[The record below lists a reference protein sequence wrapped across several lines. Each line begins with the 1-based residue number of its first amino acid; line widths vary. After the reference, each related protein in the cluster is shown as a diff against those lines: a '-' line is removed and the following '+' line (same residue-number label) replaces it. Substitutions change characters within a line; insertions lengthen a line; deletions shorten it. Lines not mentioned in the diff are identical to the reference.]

1 MAKAPAETGST
12 KSKLTPEQVKQQSG
26 LATSQSKYNA
36 AKTPLAQAQALIEIQ
51 NARLSIAEGNQA
63 ALSDLSNELKTNVV
77 ETAAA
82 AKAARTSATAT
93 MAVTGSIVN
102 PFTGN
107 VTAPPTSS
115 RQLIR
120 QKLVDLGFPPNI
132 IDGSIS
138 FVKALVDD
146 GDFEND
152 PAGYDSAVQI
162 LYNYKDFTTKKGNKL
177 TSPFYAEF
185 TSLGE
190 GLLGDKRKG
199 PKYLM
204 EFALSAKDLVAKTG
218 FSTRFASQDS
228 LKKYIQNGVRI
239 TDLDE
244 RFAAA
249 TLKTAEADPNNIKA
263 LQAMGFINSAQ
274 DLKDFYADPE
284 IGQDELNRRRT
295 NVAFAK
301 QAIKRADSG
310 IAFSKTRIEQLAAG
324 SGNELEAETTASQGY
339 ETIAQQLN
347 PLTKIEGI
355 YGRRAGDYAGKSD
368 TEIRSGI
375 QTMLEEEQFRGT
387 ASELRKRRTEEEELA
402 FQRKSGTIGANRMS
416 GGSLGGKSKAGL
428 Y

>member
-12 KSKLTPEQVKQQSG
+12 KSKLNPEQVKQQVN

-51 NARLSIAEGNQA
+51 NARLAIAEDTQA
-63 ALSDLSNELKTNVV
+63 QLSTLSTELQTNVT
-77 ETAAA
+77 ETRTAAA
-82 AKAARTSATAT
+82 AARTSAKET

-102 PFTGN
+102 PFTGK

-120 QKLVDLGFPPNI
+120 QKLVDLGFPANI
-132 IDGSIS
+132 IEGSIS
-138 FVKALVDD
+138 FVQSLIDD
-146 GDFEND
+146 GDFNND
-152 PAGYDSAVQI
+152 AAGYTSAVEI
-162 LYNYKDFTTKKGNKL
+162 LYNFKDFTTRKGNKL
-177 TSPFYAEF
+177 SSPFYAEF

-190 GLLGDKRKG
+190 GLVGDARKS

-204 EFALSAKDLVAKTG
+204 DFALGVKDLVAKTG
-218 FSTRFASQDS
+218 FSTKFASQDS

-249 TLKTAEADPNNIKA
+249 TLKTAEADPTNVRT
-263 LQAMGFINSAQ
+263 LQAMGYINSAQ

-301 QAIKRADSG
+301 QAIKRAGSG
-310 IAFSKTRIEQLAAG
+310 IAFDKTRIEQLAAG
-324 SGNELEAETTASQGY
+324 SGSEVDAEATAAQGY

-347 PLTKIEGI
+347 PLTKLEGI

-368 TEIRSGI
+368 TAIRSGI

-387 ASELRKRRTEEEELA
+387 ASELRKRRKEQEELA
-402 FQRKSGTIGANRMS
+402 FQAKSGTIGATRLS
-416 GGSLGGKSKAGL
+416 GGSLGGRSTTGL
-428 Y
+428 I

>member
-12 KSKLTPEQVKQQSG
+12 KSKLNPEQVKQQVN

-51 NARLSIAEGNQA
+51 NARLAIAEDTQA
-63 ALSDLSNELKTNVV
+63 QLSTLSSELKTNVT

-82 AKAARTSATAT
+82 ATAARASATAT
-93 MAVTGSIVN
+93 MGITGSIVN
-102 PFTGN
+102 PFTN
-107 VTAPPTSS
+107 KVTAPPTSS

-132 IDGSIS
+132 IEGSIS
-138 FVKALVDD
+138 FVQALVDD
-146 GDFEND
+146 GDFNND
-152 PAGYDSAVQI
+152 AAGYTSAVEI
-162 LYNYKDFTTKKGNKL
+162 LYNFKDFTTRKGNKL
-177 TSPFYAEF
+177 SSPFYAEF

-190 GLLGDKRKG
+190 GLVGDARKT

-204 EFALSAKDLVAKTG
+204 DFALGVKDLVAKTG
-218 FSTRFASQDS
+218 FSTKFASQDS
-228 LKKYIQNGVRI
+228 LKKYVQNGVRI

-249 TLKTAEADPNNIKA
+249 TLKTAEADPNNVKA

-310 IAFSKTRIEQLAAG
+310 IAFDKTRIEQLAAG
-324 SGNELEAETTASQGY
+324 SGNELDAETTAAAGY
-339 ETIAQQLN
+339 EIISQQLN
-347 PLTKIEGI
+347 PLTKLEGI

-368 TEIRSGI
+368 TAIRSGI

-387 ASELRKRRTEEEELA
+387 ASELRKRRTEEEQLA
-402 FQRKSGTIGANRMS
+402 FQRKSGTIGATRLS
-416 GGSLGGKSKAGL
+416 GGSLGGKSTAGL
-428 Y
+428 L

>member
-1 MAKAPAETGST
+1 MAKAPVETGST
-12 KSKLTPEQVKQQSG
+12 KSKLTPEQVKQQAG
-26 LATSQSKYNA
+26 LVTSQAKYNA
-36 AKTPLAQAQALIEIQ
+36 AKTPLAQMQAMIEIQ
-51 NARLSIAEGNQA
+51 NARLAMAEDTQTQ
-63 ALSDLSNELKTNVV
+63 LSSLSSELKTNVT
-77 ETAAA
+77 ETKLAATE
-82 AKAARTSATAT
+82 ARASATAT
-93 MAVTGSIVN
+93 MGITGSIVN
-102 PFTGN
+102 PFTGK

-120 QKLVDLGFPPNI
+120 QKLVDLGFPANI

-138 FVKALVDD
+138 FVQSLIDD
-146 GDFEND
+146 GDFNND
-152 PAGYDSAVQI
+152 AAGYTSAVEI
-162 LYNYKDFTTKKGNKL
+162 LYNFKDFTTRKGNKL
-177 TSPFYAEF
+177 SSPFYAEF

-190 GLLGDKRKG
+190 GLVGDARKS

-204 EFALSAKDLVAKTG
+204 DFALGVKDLVAKTG
-218 FSTRFASQDS
+218 FSTKFASQDS

-249 TLKTAEADPNNIKA
+249 TLKTAEADPNNVKA
-263 LQAMGFINSAQ
+263 LQNMGYINSAQ

-310 IAFSKTRIEQLAAG
+310 IAFDKTRIEQLAAG
-324 SGNELEAETTASQGY
+324 SGSEVDAEATAAQGY

-347 PLTKIEGI
+347 PLTKLEGI

-368 TEIRSGI
+368 TAIRSGI

-387 ASELRKRRTEEEELA
+387 ASELRKRRKEQEELA
-402 FQRKSGTIGANRMS
+402 FQAKSGTIGASRLS
-416 GGSLGGKSKAGL
+416 GGSLGGRSTTGL
-428 Y
+428 I

>member
-1 MAKAPAETGST
+1 MAKAPVETGST
-12 KSKLTPEQVKQQSG
+12 KSKLNPDQVKQQVN

-51 NARLSIAEGNQA
+51 NARLAIAEDTQA
-63 ALSDLSNELKTNVV
+63 QLSTLSTELQTNVI
-77 ETAAA
+77 ETRKAAA
-82 AKAARTSATAT
+82 EARTSADET
-93 MAVTGSIVN
+93 MAITKSIVN
-102 PFTGN
+102 PFTGK

-115 RQLIR
+115 RQIIR
-120 QKLVDLGFPPNI
+120 QKLVDLGFPANI
-132 IDGSIS
+132 IEGSIS
-138 FVKALVDD
+138 FVQTLVDD
-146 GDFEND
+146 GDFSNDAVGYEN
-152 PAGYDSAVQI
+152 AVKI
-162 LYNYKDFTTKKGNKL
+162 LYDYKEFTTRKGNKL

-190 GLLGDKRKG
+190 GLVGDQRKS

-204 EFALSAKDLVAKTG
+204 DFALGVKDLVAKTG
-218 FSTRFASQDS
+218 FSTKFASQDS

-249 TLKTAEADPNNIKA
+249 TLKTAEADPTNVRT
-263 LQAMGFINSAQ
+263 LQAMGYINSAQ

-284 IGQDELNRRRT
+284 IGQQELDRRRT

-310 IAFSKTRIEQLAAG
+310 IAFDKTRIEQLAAG
-324 SGNELEAETTASQGY
+324 YGNEVQAEATAAQGY

-347 PLTKIEGI
+347 PLTKLEGI

-368 TEIRSGI
+368 TAIRSGI

-387 ASELRKRRTEEEELA
+387 ASELRKRRKEQEELA
-402 FQRKSGTIGANRMS
+402 FKAKPGTIGASRLS
-416 GGSLGGKSKAGL
+416 GGSLGGRSTTGL
-428 Y
+428 I

>member
-12 KSKLTPEQVKQQSG
+12 KSKLNPEQVKQQVN

-51 NARLSIAEGNQA
+51 NARLAVLEDSQVTLKGISTEAEEDVKTYSKIAAETRKIAE
-63 ALSDLSNELKTNVV
+63 D
-77 ETAAA
+77 
-82 AKAARTSATAT
+82 T
-93 MAVTGSIVN
+93 MKLTGSIVN
-102 PFTGN
+102 PFTGK

-120 QKLVDLGFPPNI
+120 QKLVDLGFPANI

-138 FVKALVDD
+138 FVQSLIDD
-146 GDFEND
+146 GDFNND
-152 PAGYDSAVQI
+152 AAGYTSAVEI
-162 LYNYKDFTTKKGNKL
+162 LYNFKDFTTRKGNKL
-177 TSPFYAEF
+177 SSPFYAEF

-190 GLLGDKRKG
+190 GLVGDARKS

-204 EFALSAKDLVAKTG
+204 DFALGVKDLVAKTG
-218 FSTRFASQDS
+218 FSTKFASQDS

-249 TLKTAEADPNNIKA
+249 TLKTAEADPNNVKA
-263 LQAMGFINSAQ
+263 LQNMGYINSAQ

-301 QAIKRADSG
+301 QAIKRAGSG
-310 IAFSKTRIEQLAAG
+310 IAFDKTRIEQLAAG
-324 SGNELEAETTASQGY
+324 SGSEVDAEATAAQGY

-347 PLTKIEGI
+347 PLTKLEGI

-368 TEIRSGI
+368 TAIRSGI

-387 ASELRKRRTEEEELA
+387 ASELRKRRKEQEELA
-402 FQRKSGTIGANRMS
+402 FKAKPGTIGASRLS
-416 GGSLGGKSKAGL
+416 GGSLGGRSTTGL
-428 Y
+428 I

>member
-12 KSKLTPEQVKQQSG
+12 KSKLNPEQVKQQVN

-51 NARLSIAEGNQA
+51 NARLAIAEDTQA
-63 ALSDLSNELKTNVV
+63 QLSTLSTELQTNVT
-77 ETAAA
+77 ETRTAAA
-82 AKAARTSATAT
+82 AARTSAKET

-102 PFTGN
+102 LFTN
-107 VTAPPTSS
+107 KVTAPPTSS
-115 RQLIR
+115 RQIIR
-120 QKLVDLGFPPNI
+120 QKLVDLGFPANI
-132 IDGSIS
+132 IEGSIS
-138 FVKALVDD
+138 FVQTLVDD
-146 GDFEND
+146 GDFSNDAVGYEN
-152 PAGYDSAVQI
+152 AVKI
-162 LYNYKDFTTKKGNKL
+162 LYDYKEFTTRKGNKL

-190 GLLGDKRKG
+190 GLVGDQRKS

-204 EFALSAKDLVAKTG
+204 EFALGVKDLVAKTG
-218 FSTRFASQDS
+218 FSTKFASQDS

-249 TLKTAEADPNNIKA
+249 TLKTAEADPNNVKA
-263 LQAMGFINSAQ
+263 LQNMGYINSAQ

-310 IAFSKTRIEQLAAG
+310 IAFDKTRIEQLAAG
-324 SGNELEAETTASQGY
+324 SGNELDAEITASKGY
-339 ETIAQQLN
+339 ETIAEQLN
-347 PLTKIEGI
+347 PLTKLEGI

-368 TEIRSGI
+368 TAIRSGI

-387 ASELRKRRTEEEELA
+387 ASELRKRRKEQEELA
-402 FQRKSGTIGANRMS
+402 FKAKPGTIGASRLS
-416 GGSLGGKSKAGL
+416 GGSLGGRSTTGL
-428 Y
+428 I